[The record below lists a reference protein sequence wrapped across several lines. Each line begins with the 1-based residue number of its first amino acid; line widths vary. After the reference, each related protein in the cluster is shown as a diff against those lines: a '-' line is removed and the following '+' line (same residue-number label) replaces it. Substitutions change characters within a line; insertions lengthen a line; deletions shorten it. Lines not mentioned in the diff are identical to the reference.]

1 MSDNSRHV
9 KDAFREWVCRSLGVA
24 VMILVSSLICGCGAT
39 NLELNRPNLIAA
51 SSDGS
56 RLFIS
61 DSRNFR
67 ILVVDRDFRLIREIP
82 YSSELAV
89 WGMNPGMRGELVI
102 ADNRLE
108 KATFDFEEKRANA
121 VAEIH
126 FMGPDGGITN
136 SLSWRSEKGPLI
148 YPRQVLPLADG
159 GVAVTDLRVNKVLVF
174 ERNGTLRMT
183 IGEYG
188 DADGRL
194 YCPSDVLV
202 DRDGTFLVVDSFNH
216 RISEFDR
223 NGTWLRTIGR
233 KGTGQGE
240 LLFPQNAARDANGRI
255 YCTEL
260 GSMRVSVFEAD
271 GRFVRHIPMPIASE
285 SNGLCE
291 LFGIACAT
299 APAELFVADSI
310 NSSIYVFDLE
320 GNHRRT
326 ITRLRP

>member
-1 MSDNSRHV
+1 MSDNPRHAN
-9 KDAFREWVCRSLGVA
+9 DTYRERVCRIIGFA
-24 VMILVSSLICGCGAT
+24 VIILVSSLICGCGTA
-39 NLELNRPNLIAA
+39 NLELNRPNLIAV

-67 ILVVDRDFRLIREIP
+67 ILVVDREFRLIREIP
-82 YSSELAV
+82 YSPEQAV
-89 WGMNPGMRGELVI
+89 WGMNPGTQGELVI
-102 ADNRLE
+102 TDNRLD

-121 VAEIH
+121 VAEIQ
-126 FMGPDGGITN
+126 FLGPDGGIAH

-174 ERNGTLRMT
+174 ERNGTLRMS

-202 DRDGTFLVVDSFNH
+202 DREGKFLVVDSFNH

-223 NGTWLRTIGR
+223 NGAWIRTIGR

-260 GSMRVSVFEAD
+260 GNMRVSVFEAD
-271 GRFVRHIPMPIASE
+271 GRFVRHIPMPTASG
-285 SNGLCE
+285 SSGLCE

-310 NSSIYVFDLE
+310 NSSIYVFDLD
-320 GNHRRT
+320 GNHRGT
-326 ITRLRP
+326 IARLRP

>member
-1 MSDNSRHV
+1 MSDNSRH
-9 KDAFREWVCRSLGVA
+9 ANFTSRERISRILGCA
-24 VMILVSSLICGCGAT
+24 LIFLVSWLICGCDT
-39 NLELNRPNLIAA
+39 KNLELNRPNLISATP
-51 SSDGS
+51 DGS
-56 RLFIS
+56 RLIIS

-67 ILVVDRDFRLIREIP
+67 ILVVDRQFRLVREIP
-82 YSSELAV
+82 VSPEQSV
-89 WGMNPGMRGELVI
+89 WGMNLGTQGELVI

-108 KATFDFEEKRANA
+108 KATFDYEEKRENA

-126 FMGPDGGITN
+126 FMGLDGVTAS

-148 YPRQVLPLADG
+148 YPRQVLPLPDG

-174 ERNGTLRMT
+174 ERNGTLRMS

-202 DRDGTFLVVDSFNH
+202 DRDGKFLVVDSFNH
-216 RISEFDR
+216 RLAEFDR
-223 NGTWLRTIGR
+223 NGAWLRTIGR
-233 KGTGQGE
+233 KGSGQGE

-260 GSMRVSVFEAD
+260 GNMRVSVFEAD
-271 GRFVRHIPMPIASE
+271 GRFVRHIPMPPASGT
-285 SNGLCE
+285 NDLCE

-299 APAELFVADSI
+299 GPAELFVADSI
-310 NSSIYVFDLE
+310 SSSIYVFDLE
-320 GNHRRT
+320 GNYRDT